1 MDLAWVSLA
10 ALIVA
15 ITLSMVTSMN
25 VGVVSLA
32 MAWIVG
38 VYLGG
43 MPLAKVIGTF
53 PIDLLLNL
61 VGVTLLFGMANNNG
75 TLGRIAAR
83 AVRACRG
90 NAGVIP
96 IMLFAIAVTLS
107 SIGPG
112 NIATTAIMAPMAM
125 AVATR
130 AAIPPFLMALMVG
143 NGAQA
148 GALSRFAPT
157 GIIVNTNMEKIGL
170 AGHETGTFL
179 NNLLAHVAVT
189 FIAYFIF
196 GGWKLFTR
204 NRVAP
209 VAMAQVD
216 QAGARVDEEIVE
228 IEPFTS
234 RHWLTIG
241 VLATL
246 VVAVI
251 EFKTHVG
258 LAALTGATLLSLLKA
273 ADEKEAIKK
282 MPWSVILMVCGVTVL
297 IGVLSAQRGM
307 ELFTDLLSRIATPGT
322 VTFMIALITGAVS
335 VYSSTSGVVLPAF
348 LPTVPGLAEHMG
360 VNPLSIAASMY
371 VGGHLVDLSPLSTI
385 GALCIAALHNEAD
398 AKKLFNQLLWW
409 GLSMMLVGAVICW
422 VLFR

>member
-1 MDLAWVSLA
+1 MNLAWISLA
-10 ALIVA
+10 ALIAA
-15 ITLSMVTSMN
+15 ITLSMVTSVN

-38 VYLGG
+38 VYMGG

-75 TLGRIAAR
+75 TLGRMAAR

-96 IMLFAIAVTLS
+96 IMLFVIAVTLS

-125 AVATR
+125 AVAGR

-157 GIIVNTNMEKIGL
+157 GRIVNTNMEKIGL
-170 AGHETGTFL
+170 AGHETGTYL
-179 NNLLAHVAVT
+179 NNLMAHVVVT
-189 FIAYFIF
+189 FAAYFLF

-204 NRVAP
+204 RRVAP
-209 VAMAQVD
+209 VEMAQSD
-216 QAGARVDEEIVE
+216 QAGARAEEEIVD
-228 IEPFTS
+228 IEPFEP
-234 RHWLTIG
+234 RHWLTLS
-241 VLATL
+241 VLVSL
-246 VVAVI
+246 VIVVI
-251 EFKTHVG
+251 QFKAHVG
-258 LAALTGATLLSLLKA
+258 MAALTGAAFLSLLKA
-273 ADEKEAIKK
+273 ADEKDAIKK

-307 ELFTDLLSRIATPGT
+307 DLFTDLLSRIATPGT
-322 VTFMIALITGAVS
+322 VTFVIALVTGAVS

-348 LPTVPGLAEHMG
+348 LPTVPGLAERLG
-360 VNPLSIAASMY
+360 ADPLAIAASMY

-385 GALCIAALHNEAD
+385 GALCIAALPNEAD

-409 GLSMMLVGAVICW
+409 GLSMMVVGATICW
-422 VLFR
+422 VLF

>member
-1 MDLAWVSLA
+1 MNLAWISLA

-15 ITLSMVTSMN
+15 ITLSMVTSVN

-43 MPLAKVIGTF
+43 MPVAKVIGNF
-53 PIDLLLNL
+53 PIDLLINL
-61 VGVTLLFGMANNNG
+61 IGITLLFGMANNNG

-90 NAGVIP
+90 SAGMMP
-96 IMLFAIAVTLS
+96 IMFFVIAVTLS

-125 AVATR
+125 AVAMR

-157 GIIVNTNMEKIGL
+157 GIIVNNNMQDIGL
-170 AGHETGTFL
+170 GGHETSTYL
-179 NNLLAHVAVT
+179 NNLMAHVVVT
-189 FIAYFIF
+189 FVAYFIF

-204 NRVAP
+204 RRVAP
-209 VAMAQVD
+209 VEMAQSD
-216 QAGARVDEEIVE
+216 QAGARAEDDVVE
-228 IEPFTS
+228 VEPFDA
-234 RHWLTIG
+234 RHWLTLA
-241 VLATL
+241 VLVTL
-246 VVAVI
+246 VIVVI
-251 EFKTHVG
+251 QFKAHVG
-258 LAALTGATLLSLLKA
+258 LAALTGAALLSLLRA
-273 ADEKEAIKK
+273 ADEKDAIKK
-282 MPWSVILMVCGVTVL
+282 MPWAVIVMVCGVTVL

-307 ELFTDLLSRIATPGT
+307 DLFTDLLARIATPGT
-322 VTFMIALITGAVS
+322 VTFMIALVTGAVS

-348 LPTVPGLAEHMG
+348 LPTVPGLAARLG
-360 VNPLSIAASMY
+360 VEPMSIAASMY

-385 GALCIAALHNEAD
+385 GALCIAALPNEAD

-409 GLSMMLVGAVICW
+409 GLSMMVVGAAICW
-422 VLFR
+422 ILF

>member
-1 MDLAWVSLA
+1 MNLAWISLA
-10 ALIVA
+10 ALIAA
-15 ITLSMVTSMN
+15 ITLSMVTSVN

-32 MAWIVG
+32 LAWIVG

-43 MPLAKVIGTF
+43 METAKVVGTF
-53 PIDLLLNL
+53 PVDLLINL
-61 VGVTLLFGMANNNG
+61 VGITLLFGMANNNG

-90 NAGVIP
+90 SAGVMP
-96 IMLFAIAVTLS
+96 IMFFFIAVTLS

-125 AVATR
+125 AVAMR

-157 GIIVNTNMEKIGL
+157 GLIVNRNMEAIGL
-170 AGHETGTFL
+170 AGHETSTYL
-179 NNLLAHVAVT
+179 NNLLAHAVVT
-189 FIAYFIF
+189 FVAYFLL

-204 NRVAP
+204 RRVAP
-209 VAMAQVD
+209 VQIAQSD
-216 QAGARVDEEIVE
+216 QAGARLEEEIID
-228 IEPFTS
+228 IEPFES
-234 RHWLTIG
+234 RHWLT
-241 VLATL
+241 LAILVTL
-246 VVAVI
+246 VVVVI
-251 EFKTHVG
+251 EFRAHVG
-258 LAALTGATLLSLLKA
+258 LAAMTGAAILSLLRA
-273 ADEKEAIKK
+273 ADEKDAIKK
-282 MPWSVILMVCGVTVL
+282 MPWGVIVMVCGVTVL

-307 ELFTDLLSRIATPGT
+307 DLFTDLLARIATPGT
-322 VTFMIALITGAVS
+322 VTFMIALVTGAVS

-348 LPTVPGLAEHMG
+348 LPTVPGLAERLG
-360 VNPLSIAASMY
+360 ADPLSIAASMY

-385 GALCIAALHNEAD
+385 GALCIAALPNEAD

-409 GLSMMLVGAVICW
+409 GLSMMVVGAVICW
-422 VLFR
+422 ILF

>member
-1 MDLAWVSLA
+1 MNLAWISLA
-10 ALIVA
+10 ALVVA
-15 ITLSMVTSMN
+15 ITLSMVTSVN

-38 VYLGG
+38 VYMGG
-43 MPLAKVIGTF
+43 MPVAKVIGTF
-53 PIDLLLNL
+53 PIDLLINL
-61 VGVTLLFGMANNNG
+61 IGITLLFGMANNNG

-96 IMLFAIAVTLS
+96 IMLFIIAVTLS

-130 AAIPPFLMALMVG
+130 ASIPPFLMALMVG

-157 GIIVNTNMEKIGL
+157 GLIVNTNMEKIGL
-170 AGHETGTFL
+170 GGHETGTYL
-179 NNLLAHVAVT
+179 NNLLAHVVVT
-189 FIAYFIF
+189 FAAYFIF

-204 NRVAP
+204 RRVAP
-209 VAMAQVD
+209 IEMTQSD
-216 QAGARVDEEIVE
+216 QAGARAAEEAIDV
-228 IEPFTS
+228 EPFEA
-234 RHWLTIG
+234 RHWLTLA

-251 EFKTHVG
+251 EFGAHVG
-258 LAALTGATLLSLLKA
+258 LAALTGAALLSLLRA
-273 ADEKEAIKK
+273 ADEKDAIKK
-282 MPWSVILMVCGVTVL
+282 MPWSVIVMVCGVTVL
-297 IGVLSAQRGM
+297 IGVLAAQRGM
-307 ELFTDLLSRIATPGT
+307 DLFTDLLARIATPNT
-322 VTFMIALITGAVS
+322 VTFMIALVTGAVS

-348 LPTVPGLAEHMG
+348 LPTVPGLAERLG
-360 VNPLSIAASMY
+360 VEPLSIAASMY

-385 GALCIAALHNEAD
+385 GALCIAALPNEAD

-409 GLSMMLVGAVICW
+409 GLSMMLVGALICW
-422 VLFR
+422 ILF

>member
-1 MDLAWVSLA
+1 MNLAWISLA

-15 ITLSMVTSMN
+15 ITLSMVTSVN

-32 MAWIVG
+32 MAWLVG

-43 MPLAKVIGTF
+43 MPVAKVIGTF
-53 PIDLLLNL
+53 PIDLLINL
-61 VGVTLLFGMANNNG
+61 VGITLLFGMANNNG
-75 TLGRIAAR
+75 TLGRLAAR

-96 IMLFAIAVTLS
+96 IMLFVIAVTLS

-125 AVATR
+125 AVAGR

-157 GIIVNTNMEKIGL
+157 GLIVNTNLEAIGL
-170 AGHETGTFL
+170 AGHETSTYL
-179 NNLLAHVAVT
+179 NNLMAHVVVT
-189 FIAYFIF
+189 FIAYFLF

-204 NRVAP
+204 RRQAP
-209 VAMAQVD
+209 VQMAQSD
-216 QAGARVDEEIVE
+216 QAGGRAEEEVVDV
-228 IEPFTS
+228 EPFES
-234 RHWLTIG
+234 RHWLTLA
-241 VLATL
+241 VLVTL
-246 VVAVI
+246 VIVVI
-251 EFKTHVG
+251 QFKAHVG
-258 LAALTGATLLSLLKA
+258 LAALTGAAFLSLLKA
-273 ADEKEAIKK
+273 ADEKDAIKR

-307 ELFTDLLSRIATPGT
+307 ELFTDLLARIATPAT
-322 VTFMIALITGAVS
+322 VTFMIALVTGAVS

-348 LPTVPGLAEHMG
+348 LPTVPGLAERLG
-360 VNPLSIAASMY
+360 VDPLAIAASMY

-385 GALCIAALHNEAD
+385 GALCIAALPNEAD
-398 AKKLFNQLLWW
+398 GKKLFNQLLWW

-422 VLFR
+422 VLF